1 MFWDKIAGVYDLF
14 GYFYNGK
21 ANKELCNEVISHIEN
36 KDVVLE
42 CACGTGMISEKIA
55 TKCKRLVATD
65 YSEGMLKQT
74 RKKCKK
80 YNNVEIR
87 KADIT
92 KLDFPDNSFDVV
104 VAANIIHLLDEP
116 YKTVEELN
124 RVCKIGGIIII
135 PTYVN
140 KEKKEDINIFV
151 KTVDK
156 VGAEFKQQFTYTSY
170 INFIKDTGYDVI
182 ETKLINGRIPCA
194 IAVIKK

>member
-140 KEKKEDINIFV
+140 KEKKEDINNFV

-170 INFIKDTGYDVI
+170 INFIKDTGHDVI
-182 ETKLINGRIPCA
+182 ETKLINERIPCA

>member
-140 KEKKEDINIFV
+140 KEKKEDINNFV

-170 INFIKDTGYDVI
+170 INFIKDTGHDVI

>member
-21 ANKELCNEVISHIEN
+21 VNKELCNEVISHIEN

-55 TKCKRLVATD
+55 TKCKRLVTTD

-140 KEKKEDINIFV
+140 KEKKEDINNFV

-170 INFIKDTGYDVI
+170 INFIKDTGHDVI
-182 ETKLINGRIPCA
+182 ETKLIKGRIPCA